1 MSRGTS
7 EALREACRALRELGE
22 RGRTTR
28 VPQRARR
35 AVLAY
40 VEAARDE
47 GLAWRHIAREVGL
60 SETALRRWR
69 GENGGGEHVALLPVE
84 VISEEEAVVVASP
97 ARDDVSLLTLITPG
111 GYRVEGLGV
120 DELAALLARV
130 G

>member
-7 EALREACRALRELGE
+7 EALREARSALGELGE
-22 RGRTTR
+22 RGRTAR

-47 GLAWRHIAREVGL
+47 GLVWWHIAREVGL
-60 SETALRRWR
+60 SQTALRRWR
-69 GENGGGEHVALLPVE
+69 EENGGGDHVALLPVE
-84 VISEEEAVVVASP
+84 VITEEEAVAVASP
-97 ARDDVSLLTLITPG
+97 ARDDVGLVTLITPG

>member
-1 MSRGTS
+1 M
-7 EALREACRALRELGE
+7 
-22 RGRTTR
+22 
-28 VPQRARR
+28 
-35 AVLAY
+35 LAY

-47 GLAWRHIAREVGL
+47 GLAWWHIAREVGL

-69 GENGGGEHVALLPVE
+69 EENGGGDHVALLPVE
-84 VISEEEAVVVASP
+84 VITEEGAIAVAAP
-97 ARDDVSLLTLITPG
+97 ARGVGLVTLVTPG

>member
-1 MSRGTS
+1 MSRRTS
-7 EALREACRALRELGE
+7 DALCEARRGLRELGE
-22 RGRTTR
+22 RGRTAR

-47 GLAWRHIAREVGL
+47 GLPWWRIAREVGL

-69 GENGGGEHVALLPVE
+69 EENGGGDHVALLPVE
-84 VISEEEAVVVASP
+84 VITEEEAVAVATP
-97 ARDDVSLLTLITPG
+97 ARRDGLVTLITPR

>member
-1 MSRGTS
+1 
-7 EALREACRALRELGE
+7 
-22 RGRTTR
+22 
-28 VPQRARR
+28 
-35 AVLAY
+35 VLAY

-47 GLAWRHIAREVGL
+47 GLPRWRIAREVGL

-69 GENGGGEHVALLPVE
+69 EENGGGDHVALLPVE
-84 VISEEEAVVVASP
+84 VITEEEAVAVATP
-97 ARDDVSLLTLITPG
+97 ARRDGLVTLITPR